1 MLALTMV
8 KELLGPV
15 IVIVCVYLMHKFIF
29 FNSKIEDGVI
39 KKNPYDWYIY
49 VIYVM
54 LWLLSIQQCF
64 VFGVYTRRVMNKGN

>member
-1 MLALTMV
+1 
-8 KELLGPV
+8 
-15 IVIVCVYLMHKFIF
+15 MHKFIF
-29 FNSKIEDGVI
+29 QFKIEDGVI
-39 KKNPYDWYIY
+39 KKNPCDWYIY